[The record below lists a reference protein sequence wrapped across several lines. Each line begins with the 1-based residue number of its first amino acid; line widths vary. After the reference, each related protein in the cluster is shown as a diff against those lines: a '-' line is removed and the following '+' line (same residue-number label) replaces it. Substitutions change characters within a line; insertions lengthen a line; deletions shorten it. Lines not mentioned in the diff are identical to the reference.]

1 MQLNAFLPFRVARLA
16 ARLTASISEI
26 YGVRHG
32 LSRDE
37 WRVLTAAGAA
47 PTQPT
52 RAIAEQ
58 TGLDKVAISRA
69 ASRLEER
76 GLIWRGADRT
86 DRRIKNLSLTQD
98 GAAALEEIERL
109 AREREAWLL
118 EPLSAEEREVLE
130 RLLTRL
136 AERAEQTPPAPSAA
150 ALQAQG
156 AGRGR
161 GEAANGQALA
171 HAMG

>member
-1 MQLNAFLPFRVARLA
+1 MQLNAFLPFRLARLA

-26 YGVRHG
+26 YGVRYG

-37 WRVLTAAGAA
+37 WRVLTATGAA
-47 PTQPT
+47 QTQPT

-76 GLIWRGADRT
+76 RLIWRGADRA
-86 DRRIKNLSLTQD
+86 DRRIKNLSLTRE
-98 GAAALEEIERL
+98 GAAALDEIERL
-109 AREREAWLL
+109 ARERESWLL
-118 EPLSAEEREVLE
+118 EPLSAEERETLE

-136 AERAEQTPPAPSAA
+136 AERAEQTPPLPAEVAPRGAA
-150 ALQAQG
+150 AGSGQRG
-156 AGRGR
+156 ASTGRH
-161 GEAANGQALA
+161 ALA
-171 HAMG
+171 PV